1 MKIYLMLFP
10 LIAYSIKIIEIKEG
24 SFTMTI
30 LFPADFIKAHKEFA
44 DLSQGKIMGAD
55 YDAFV
60 SCLDDLGITDSEEF
74 EDSFTGKYQ
83 GDEKSI
89 YKEFIKDYTEQYT
102 SFKIPE
108 YLESAIDY
116 ELVWH
121 LSFQHDYQVL
131 KFKENTF
138 FFNRNF

>member
-1 MKIYLMLFP
+1 MATLL
-10 LIAYSIKIIEIKEG
+10 
-24 SFTMTI
+24 
-30 LFPADFIKAHKEFA
+30 PADFIKAHKEFA
-44 DLSQGKIMGAD
+44 DPSQGKIIDAD

-74 EDSFTGKYQ
+74 EDSFMGKYP
-83 GDEKSI
+83 GHEESTF
-89 YKEFIKDYTEQYT
+89 KEFIKDYTEQYT

-116 ELVWH
+116 ELAWR
-121 LSFQHDYQVL
+121 LSFQYDYQAIS
-131 KFKENTF
+131 FKENTF